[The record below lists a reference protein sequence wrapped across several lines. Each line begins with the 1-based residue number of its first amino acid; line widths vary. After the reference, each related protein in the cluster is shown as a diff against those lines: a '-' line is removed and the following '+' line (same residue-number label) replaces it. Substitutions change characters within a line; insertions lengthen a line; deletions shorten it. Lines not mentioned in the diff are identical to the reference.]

1 MPKTQ
6 GHSTKHSPVLSKS
19 VKVTKTRADGEPSRP
34 GGLRKGA
41 KAMCGPGVRKEV
53 AGTWGSGVWR
63 GVRVLL
69 PADLLRF
76 NRSMGKGLRDYSTST
91 LA

>member
-1 MPKTQ
+1 M
-6 GHSTKHSPVLSKS
+6 LSKS
-19 VKVTKTRADGEPSRP
+19 VEVTKTRADGEPSRL

-41 KAMCGPGVRKEV
+41 KATCGPGVRKQV

-76 NRSMGKGLRDYSTST
+76 NKSTGKGLQDYSTST